1 MAIPLLI
8 IVGPTA
14 SGKSRLSVEI
24 AKFYDGEIISADSM
38 QIYKYMDIG
47 TAKITNEEKQGIP
60 HYMIDIVEPNVKF
73 SVAEYEKMAKP
84 LIDDIFKRGKLPI
97 VVGGTGLYVNSL
109 IYIMNFSEYI
119 GNDDF
124 RSVLKNIA
132 SVLGNEYLFERLK
145 MVDPKTYSKL
155 HPNDLRRVI
164 RALEVYQFTG
174 IPISVYQELSN
185 KRVNPDYNAVM
196 VGLNYRNR
204 ETLYKKI
211 DDRVDTMIKNNLI
224 DEVVNLLKI
233 GYNKYGTSMQ
243 ALGYK
248 EIIEYLEGKVSLE
261 EAIADLKMKTRRYAK
276 RQITWFKS
284 YKTINWFY
292 VDDYSSFE
300 DLEKNIISFLAGK
313 LKFK

>member
-14 SGKSRLSVEI
+14 SGKTKLSVEL

-47 TAKITNEEKQGIP
+47 TAKITDEEKQGIP

-73 SVAEYEKMAKP
+73 SVAEFEKMAKP
-84 LIDDIFKRGKLPI
+84 IIDDIYKRGKLPI
-97 VVGGTGLYVNSL
+97 VVGGTGLYIDSL
-109 IYIMNFSEYI
+109 IYIMNFSDYI

-124 RSVLKNIA
+124 RSALKNIA
-132 SVLGNEYLFERLK
+132 EVLGNDYLFNRLK
-145 MVDPKTYSKL
+145 VVDPKTFDKL
-155 HPNDLRRVI
+155 HPNDLRRII

-174 IPISVYQELSN
+174 KPISLYQELSS
-185 KRVNPDYNAVM
+185 KRMNPEYDVVM
-196 VGLNYRNR
+196 IGLNFRDRNK
-204 ETLYKKI
+204 LYKRI
-211 DDRVDTMIKNNLI
+211 DDRVDIMLKNNLVN
-224 DEVVNLLKI
+224 EVVNLLKI

-248 EIIEYLEGKVSLE
+248 EIAEYLDGNVTFE
-261 EAIADLKMKTRRYAK
+261 EAINNLKKRTRRYAK

-284 YKTINWFY
+284 YKIINWFY
-292 VDDYSSFE
+292 VDDYINFE
-300 DLEKNIISFLAGK
+300 QLKKNIICFLAGK
-313 LKFK
+313 LNFK

>member
-14 SGKSRLSVEI
+14 SGKTKLSVEL

-47 TAKITNEEKQGIP
+47 TAKITDEEKQGIP

-73 SVAEYEKMAKP
+73 SVAEFEKMAKP
-84 LIDDIFKRGKLPI
+84 IIDDIYKRGKLPI
-97 VVGGTGLYVNSL
+97 VVGGTGLYIDSL
-109 IYIMNFSEYI
+109 IYIMNFSDYI

-124 RSVLKNIA
+124 RSALKNIA
-132 SVLGNEYLFERLK
+132 EVFGNDYLFNRLK
-145 MVDPKTYSKL
+145 VVDPKTFDKL
-155 HPNDLRRVI
+155 HPNDLRRII

-174 IPISVYQELSN
+174 KPISLYQELSS
-185 KRVNPDYNAVM
+185 KRMNPEYDVVM
-196 VGLNYRNR
+196 IGLNFRDRNK
-204 ETLYKKI
+204 LYKRI
-211 DDRVDTMIKNNLI
+211 DDRVDIMLKNNLVN
-224 DEVVNLLKI
+224 EVVNLLKI

-248 EIIEYLEGKVSLE
+248 EIAEYLDGNVTFE
-261 EAIADLKMKTRRYAK
+261 EAINNLKKRTRRYAK

-284 YKTINWFY
+284 YKIINWFY
-292 VDDYSSFE
+292 VDDYINFE
-300 DLEKNIISFLAGK
+300 QLKKNIICFLAGK
-313 LKFK
+313 LNFK

>member
-14 SGKSRLSVEI
+14 SGKTKLSVEL

-47 TAKITNEEKQGIP
+47 TAKITDEEKQGIP

-73 SVAEYEKMAKP
+73 SVAEFEKMAKP
-84 LIDDIFKRGKLPI
+84 IIDDIYKRGKLPI
-97 VVGGTGLYVNSL
+97 VVGGTGLYIDSL
-109 IYIMNFSEYI
+109 IYIMNFSDYI

-124 RSVLKNIA
+124 RSALKNIA
-132 SVLGNEYLFERLK
+132 EVLGNDYLFNRLK
-145 MVDPKTYSKL
+145 VVDPKTFDKL
-155 HPNDLRRVI
+155 HPNDLRRII

-174 IPISVYQELSN
+174 KPISLYQKLSS
-185 KRVNPDYNAVM
+185 KRMNPEYDVVM
-196 VGLNYRNR
+196 IGLNFRDRNK
-204 ETLYKKI
+204 LYKRI
-211 DDRVDTMIKNNLI
+211 DDRVDIMLKNNLVN
-224 DEVVNLLKI
+224 EVVNLLKI

-248 EIIEYLEGKVSLE
+248 EIAEYLDGNVTFE
-261 EAIADLKMKTRRYAK
+261 EAINNLKKRTRRYAK

-284 YKTINWFY
+284 YKIINWFY
-292 VDDYSSFE
+292 VDDYINFE
-300 DLEKNIISFLAGK
+300 QLKKNIIYFLAGK
-313 LKFK
+313 LNFK